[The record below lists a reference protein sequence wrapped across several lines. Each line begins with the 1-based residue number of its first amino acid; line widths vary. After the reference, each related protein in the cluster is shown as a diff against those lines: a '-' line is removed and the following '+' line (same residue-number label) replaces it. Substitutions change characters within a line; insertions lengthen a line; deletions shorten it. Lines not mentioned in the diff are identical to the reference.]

1 MLEKNLLKSSF
12 VFAAIGF
19 VFIVISFTDIKSA
32 SYQYYTGIAF
42 TFLILSIVTRAI
54 AKRKMKQTK
63 PEV

>member
-19 VFIVISFTDIKSA
+19 VFIVISFTDIKSVN
-32 SYQYYTGIAF
+32 YQYYTGIAF
-42 TFLILSIVTRAI
+42 AFLILSIVTRAI

-63 PEV
+63 PET